1 MILTK
6 YLIPAVAVAG
16 IAVGSFGTLKIT
28 KAVKPEI
35 KLECPACPSLKCPEP
50 PASNGIDFDK
60 IKNVR
65 GLTIQ
70 NHQHFVVDG
79 DSISKEALMDAYRK
93 VALELK
99 LSRCK

>member
-1 MILTK
+1 MWLKIAP
-6 YLIPAVAVAG
+6 YIFCVVFGAG
-16 IAVGSFGTLKIT
+16 IAFGI
-28 KAVKPEI
+28 VKYTQPTI

-60 IKNVR
+60 IKNVK

-99 LSRCK
+99 LSRCR